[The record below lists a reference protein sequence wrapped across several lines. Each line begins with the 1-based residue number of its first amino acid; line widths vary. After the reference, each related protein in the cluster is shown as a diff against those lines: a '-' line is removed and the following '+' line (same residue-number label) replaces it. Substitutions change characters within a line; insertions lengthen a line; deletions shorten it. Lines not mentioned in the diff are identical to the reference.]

1 MSQLAFPLAFPEGR
15 REESFLLADSNRAAA
30 AHLDRWGTWPVP
42 VTILTGPRKS
52 GRSLL
57 ARVAM
62 RPVGGR
68 IVDAADTV
76 DETQLFHHWNAAND
90 DRRPLVLI
98 ADAAPPAWIV
108 RLPDLRSRLA
118 ATPHVRIDD
127 PDAALVPQ
135 LIAHLFERRNLHAPD
150 ALVDWLARRVERTH
164 LAIIGAV
171 DALDEAAL
179 ARRARLTVQLARTA
193 LGRLIDE
200 TDTRSGD
207 AA

>member
-15 REESFLLADSNRAAA
+15 REESFLLSDSNRVAAW
-30 AHLDRWGTWPVP
+30 HLDRWGTWSVP

-62 RPVGGR
+62 RKVGGR
-68 IVDAADTV
+68 IVDAADRA
-76 DETQLFHHWNAAND
+76 DEASLFHDWNAAAA

-98 ADAAPPAWIV
+98 ADIAPPAWSV

-127 PDAALVPQ
+127 PDEALVPQ
-135 LIAHLFERRNLHAPD
+135 LVTHLFERRNLHAPD
-150 ALVDWLARRVERTH
+150 ALVEWISRRVERTH
-164 LAIIGAV
+164 LAIVGAV

-179 ARRARLTVQLARTA
+179 ARRARLTVPLARTV
-193 LGRLIDE
+193 LGWMTEDE
-200 TDTRSGD
+200 ETRSGD